1 MSNCFFSYLFL
12 GNNNIT
18 ELPMKTFR
26 RFCANLRALN
36 LAENKIG
43 PNFPKV
49 SLRRCLRLGNLDLSY
64 NVITKIESDD
74 FKVWA
79 QDLSS
84 LSLSSN
90 LLKQLPANVFQ
101 GCPRLRKVMIWHLTY
116 TNILFSF
123 DCDKKILFMFLNFS
137 CPYRSISLN
146 TFLRMPFVMSVLH

>member
-101 GCPRLRKVMIWHLTY
+101 GCPRLRKVIT
-116 TNILFSF
+116 
-123 DCDKKILFMFLNFS
+123 
-137 CPYRSISLN
+137 
-146 TFLRMPFVMSVLH
+146 